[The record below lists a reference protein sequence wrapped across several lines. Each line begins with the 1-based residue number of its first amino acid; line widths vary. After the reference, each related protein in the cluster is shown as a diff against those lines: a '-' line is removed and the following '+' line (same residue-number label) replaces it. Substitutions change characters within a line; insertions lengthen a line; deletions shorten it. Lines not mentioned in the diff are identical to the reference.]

1 MRTCINCLSSL
12 IKLSWFE
19 AAIEEVWKMPSH
31 INIMLARRKG
41 SVVAS
46 LWVLFLR
53 QGDSTTQ
60 MKESQ
65 FVSDLLPIQCMSWFR
80 GMLTHTEGGQVGWD
94 WKYLCSSSCMCLT
107 AGAERRGGRHA
118 LPCVEPNHYL
128 SHEVAATSELI
139 LETVFCKMPATEV

>member
-1 MRTCINCLSSL
+1 
-12 IKLSWFE
+12 
-19 AAIEEVWKMPSH
+19 MPSH

-46 LWVLFLR
+46 LRVLFLR

-80 GMLTHTEGGQVGWD
+80 GMLTHTEGGQVG
-94 WKYLCSSSCMCLT
+94 
-107 AGAERRGGRHA
+107 
-118 LPCVEPNHYL
+118 
-128 SHEVAATSELI
+128 
-139 LETVFCKMPATEV
+139 